1 MKAMKVAMEEG
12 VSFDKAHTIALK
24 IFGKQKGYLQVAV
37 RLKNAGVS
45 LTGTSLTAVYT
56 CPANFTARVREIF
69 ITNVDGSNAADITLS
84 WTDTSASAT
93 YSLLSTL
100 SVAAD
105 NIYRIDNANIMLEA
119 GDILKAQAGAAN
131 DLVVSAFVEE
141 EITLASQ

>member
-1 MKAMKVAMEEG
+1 M
-12 VSFDKAHTIALK
+12 
-24 IFGKQKGYLQVAV
+24 AV

-56 CPANFTARVREIF
+56 CPANFTARIREIF

-141 EITLASQ
+141 EITLAS